1 MSNIYYHHPDD
12 KQFSLDILHDDPQK
26 IENRIDSYDDTIE
39 TKRIEY
45 DLDRKF
51 TAVYTTSGG
60 GEAVAELNY
69 DFEKEIE
76 SMDDDNGD
84 IVVRLLDMYQMLIAT
99 NEQEIGVPVEAY
111 KNIDISGL
119 ATMLDE
125 TNWSGT
131 AIDVAGRLASNL
143 ILQHALPNANHR
155 TAIALI
161 QFYLRRIDS
170 NFSMPETAVEIEP
183 DTYDWREWVN
193 TYINESKRLLTVR
206 RKNLLL
212 KYAGE
217 FGVSNVER
225 KHGICIELADYE
237 LDMHSHE
244 AKKVYAKRHEE
255 LWIDFVEEGVRRSNS
270 SILVSHPALS
280 KSEFATKM
288 QNLP

>member
-12 KQFSLDILHDDPQK
+12 KQFSLDFLHDDLQK

-39 TKRIEY
+39 AKCIEY
-45 DLDRKF
+45 DLDREF

-60 GEAVAELNY
+60 GGVVKALDF

-76 SMDDDNGD
+76 SINDNNGD
-84 IVVRLLDMYQMLIAT
+84 IVVRLLDMYRKLIAT
-99 NEQEIGVPVEAY
+99 NEQESGVPVEAY
-111 KNIDISGL
+111 KNIDIGGL

-125 TNWSGT
+125 TDWSGT
-131 AIDVAGRLASNL
+131 ATDVAGRLASNL

-161 QFYLRRIDS
+161 QFYHRRIDS
-170 NFSMPETAVEIEP
+170 NFSMPETKVEIDP
-183 DTYDWREWVN
+183 DTYDWQKWVS

-212 KYAGE
+212 MYAGE
-217 FGVSNVER
+217 FGVTSVER
-225 KHGICIELADYE
+225 KHGVRIELADYE

-244 AKKVYAKRHEE
+244 AKKS
-255 LWIDFVEEGVRRSNS
+255 LC
-270 SILVSHPALS
+270 
-280 KSEFATKM
+280 
-288 QNLP
+288 